1 MVMRARSE
9 SPLHQSRR
17 GQQTVD
23 GSQHRVRRALLAF
36 VATLAVGALLWF
48 INVLRTDLLTALVLA
63 LAVGAVVTLL
73 TWVMSEESPRLT
85 RAHWFAS
92 MREES
97 VRPGALDYRMLRLR
111 RDLRDATERN
121 DRTDEI
127 FPVVRDL
134 AAERLRAN
142 HGLDL
147 VDDRDEAH
155 ALIHPDLVKYLSD
168 PPTGTAKRSK
178 RQLARALDRIEE
190 L

>member
-1 MVMRARSE
+1 MVLRARSE
-9 SPLHQSRR
+9 SPMHQGRR
-17 GQQTVD
+17 GQKTVD
-23 GSQHRVRRALLAF
+23 GSQHRVRRAAVAF
-36 VATLAVGALLWF
+36 VATLAIGALLWF
-48 INVLRTDLLTALVLA
+48 INVLRTDVVTGLVLA
-63 LAVGAVVTLL
+63 LAVGGVVTLL
-73 TWVMSEESPRLT
+73 TWVMSEESPHLK

-97 VRPGALDYRMLRLR
+97 VRPAALDYRMLRLR

-127 FPVVRDL
+127 FPVVRAI

-147 VDDRDEAH
+147 VTDWDEAR
-155 ALIHPDLVKYLSD
+155 AVIHPDLMKYLSD

-178 RQLARALDRIEE
+178 RQLTQALDRIEE